1 MALLLSG
8 CSLFSNGQEI
18 SEGDANETP
27 TVPETSLTLAPTH
40 SFGYDGPRSLEERIL
55 ASNVIVRVRFVSATS
70 TAVSASTYL
79 GTRYLAR
86 LEFTFSVLEYLK
98 GSGADSIVA
107 VWDAAPLYDTRQEA
121 QTALLAIRAGRDT
134 QWDDHEAILLFR
146 QDYQD
151 YPAST
156 QQTDKY
162 YLSWG
167 GSWSISDDGYSI
179 ASIHDKLWLP
189 AEAAIGAPDQPI
201 GDHQRFLLDVPPATG
216 AGPTITLG
224 EMKARIAAVTAKLD
238 ASGGSEEYGECVRLT
253 YLYERQL
260 RHYRQAYPSRSGS
273 NVVGDP
279 PSIHEFNSG
288 LAAGEPLYE
297 DGLGFGPT
305 AEKRTRFWLDG
316 GNADLFNVEY
326 DILVPHDL
334 SGDGVNDSV
343 NFTRRVI
350 AARPIPK
357 GVYSFQFN
365 IRSHFFSL
373 CDGYTTR
380 YGWTV
385 TVTAPDGVLH
395 EAFFDPVTIGSAV
408 AADNTNGVLK
418 PATFADANGAT
429 TTIERIAWE
438 AGAGESGAVKVTI
451 SPHEAVAGQALDVI
465 TLDGSEA
472 LTLNVADATLDAA
485 SDTLS
490 WPVASQPWQSGDKLM
505 LRIRDVDQ

>member
-1 MALLLSG
+1 M
-8 CSLFSNGQEI
+8 
-18 SEGDANETP
+18 
-27 TVPETSLTLAPTH
+27 
-40 SFGYDGPRSLEERIL
+40 
-55 ASNVIVRVRFVSATS
+55 
-70 TAVSASTYL
+70 
-79 GTRYLAR
+79 
-86 LEFTFSVLEYLK
+86 
-98 GSGADSIVA
+98 
-107 VWDAAPLYDTRQEA
+107 
-121 QTALLAIRAGRDT
+121 
-134 QWDDHEAILLFR
+134 
-146 QDYQD
+146 
-151 YPAST
+151 
-156 QQTDKY
+156 
-162 YLSWG
+162 
-167 GSWSISDDGYSI
+167 
-179 ASIHDKLWLP
+179 
-189 AEAAIGAPDQPI
+189 
-201 GDHQRFLLDVPPATG
+201 
-216 AGPTITLG
+216 
-224 EMKARIAAVTAKLD
+224 
-238 ASGGSEEYGECVRLT
+238 
-253 YLYERQL
+253 
-260 RHYRQAYPSRSGS
+260 
-273 NVVGDP
+273 
-279 PSIHEFNSG
+279 
-288 LAAGEPLYE
+288 
-297 DGLGFGPT
+297 
-305 AEKRTRFWLDG
+305 
-316 GNADLFNVEY
+316 
-326 DILVPHDL
+326 
-334 SGDGVNDSV
+334 NDSV